1 MLGWDRHLERWQ
13 AAHRT
18 GVLDP
23 VFEALTYIGS
33 YGAVWL
39 ALGVVLAVVLRR
51 ARIVV
56 GVAVAVAL
64 GEGTSDL
71 LKLLIPRHRP
81 RGHSLVAM
89 PQTHSFPS
97 GHATIAF
104 ACATVLAGLVPRGRI
119 AFFMLAAAIAWSRVY
134 VGVHYPLDVLA
145 GALLGAALGLLVVRA
160 LLPLAAGRRRSRRAR
175 RAG

>member
-1 MLGWDRHLERWQ
+1 MLGWDRHLEGWQ

-23 VFEALTYIGS
+23 VFEGLTYAGS
-33 YGAVWL
+33 YAGIWL
-39 ALGVVLAVVLRR
+39 VLGVVLAVRLRR
-51 ARIVV
+51 PQLVV
-56 GVAVAVAL
+56 GVALADAL

-71 LKLLIPRHRP
+71 LKLLVPRHRP

-89 PQTHSFPS
+89 PHTHSFPS

-104 ACATVLAGLVPRGRI
+104 GCATVLATLLPAGRI
-119 AFFMLAAAIAWSRVY
+119 AFFLLAAAIAWSRVY
-134 VGVHYPLDVLA
+134 VGVHYPLDVL
-145 GALLGAALGLLVVRA
+145 GGAALGVADGLLA
-160 LLPLAAGRRRSRRAR
+160 LRILPRLAAARRRSRRAT